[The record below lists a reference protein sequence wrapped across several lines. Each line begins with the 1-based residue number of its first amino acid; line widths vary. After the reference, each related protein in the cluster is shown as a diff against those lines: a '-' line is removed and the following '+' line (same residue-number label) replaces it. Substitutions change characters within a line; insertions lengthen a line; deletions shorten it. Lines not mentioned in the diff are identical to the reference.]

1 MIRWQVWTAVF
12 VKTRDGVGASN
23 SGHKVRREA
32 RGWSEVDGGAHEVG
46 GNREKKKNRTRT
58 KTRLAHRVGRAQSTH
73 GQAVCGGG
81 WRQVRRGEILLNAM
95 LKSQCRG
102 IDVELPLQVR
112 GHCSFHGDGAVTLA
126 RPCRGQF
133 CVAFLREWGCRQR
146 GVVTEVRIGRTQQK
160 RRAHSHREG
169 KRGKATRRAVWHW
182 GWGRHGMI
190 GTRKESEPA
199 RNTCAL
205 KGAGRDS
212 PGHGKKILARG
223 GSRLVKTRIK
233 YKKASEGHSLTQV
246 GLPRT

>member
-1 MIRWQVWTAVF
+1 MGGRRWMAEHT
-12 VKTRDGVGASN
+12 K
-23 SGHKVRREA
+23 SG
-32 RGWSEVDGGAHEVG
+32 GTG
-46 GNREKKKNRTRT
+46 KKKIRTRT
-58 KTRLAHRVGRAQSTH
+58 KTQLARRVVRAHSTR
-73 GQAVCGGG
+73 GPAVCGGG
-81 WRQVRRGEILLNAM
+81 WRQVRRGKILLNAM

-112 GHCSFHGDGAVTLA
+112 GHRSFHGDGAVTPA
-126 RPCRGQF
+126 RPCRGRF

-146 GVVTEVRIGRTQQK
+146 GVVTEVRIGGTQQK

-169 KRGKATRRAVWHW
+169 KRGKATRRAVWHR

-205 KGAGRDS
+205 EGAGRDS
-212 PGHGKKILARG
+212 PGHRKKILARG

-233 YKKASEGHSLTQV
+233 YKKASEGHSLAQV